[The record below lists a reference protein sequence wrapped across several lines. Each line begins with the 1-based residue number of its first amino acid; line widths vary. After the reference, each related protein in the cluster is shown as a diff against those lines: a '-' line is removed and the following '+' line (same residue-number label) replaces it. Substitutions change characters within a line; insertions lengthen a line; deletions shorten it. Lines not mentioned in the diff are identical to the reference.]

1 MLKTNGQQ
9 TLLPE
14 STRAGR
20 KSRTFRYEI
29 SSFDRN
35 FKNEETHAFRWRFPN
50 SIREVTEVSLV
61 GGVIPEPIVNIAA
74 ENTQKQQY
82 SYNKF
87 TLLFGGVQYIIIIP
101 VGFYTPTT
109 LAAAL
114 QVALIS
120 ATATAGWT
128 VSDPAT
134 SLTGFTTIA
143 SPAAAEFS
151 LLFGTGS
158 FVDQIDIITGAILKI
173 NSPALQLGFSPA
185 TDFSSLG
192 GSITSPNS
200 VDSFVTSSRIYIY
213 FNYDTSQD
221 LIAYDRGLGRAQPSA
236 IIYFDA
242 VNNNR
247 KYLNQESYSP
257 LIVAKPAPISR
268 IQTLDILFTDFF
280 GNPVNFGGREVNL
293 VLEITILEA

>member
-1 MLKTNGQQ
+1 MLQTGGQQ

-35 FKNEETHAFRWRFPN
+35 FQNELTHAFRWRFPN
-50 SIREVTEVSLV
+50 PIREVTEVSLV
-61 GGVIPEPIVNIAA
+61 GGAIPQPVANISSA
-74 ENTQKQQY
+74 NTQRQQY

-87 TLLFGGVQYIIIIP
+87 TLLYAGTQYTITIP

-114 QVALIS
+114 QAALIS
-120 ATATAGWT
+120 ATVAGWT
-128 VSDPAT
+128 VSDPAA
-134 SLTGFTTIA
+134 SVTGSTTITA
-143 SPAAAEFS
+143 PAAAAFS

-158 FVDQIDIITGAILKI
+158 YVDQIDATTGAILKM
-173 NSPALQLGFSPA
+173 NSPALQLGFLPA
-185 TDFSSLG
+185 TDYSSTAG
-192 GSITSPNS
+192 VITGPNS
-200 VDSFVTSSRIYIY
+200 VDPYVTTNRIYMY
-213 FNYDTSQD
+213 LNYETTQD

-247 KYLNQESYSP
+247 KYLNKETYSP

-268 IQTLDILFTDFF
+268 IQTLDVVFTDFF

-293 VLEITILEA
+293 ALEITILEA

>member
-1 MLKTNGQQ
+1 MLQTGGQQ

-14 STRAGR
+14 STRAAR

-35 FKNEETHAFRWRFPN
+35 FQTELTHAFRWRFPN
-50 SIREVTEVSLV
+50 PIREVTEVSVV
-61 GGVIPEPIVNIAA
+61 GGAIPQPVANIASA
-74 ENTQKQQY
+74 NTQRQQY

-87 TLLFGGVQYIIIIP
+87 TLLYSGTQYTITIP

-109 LAAAL
+109 LAAA
-114 QVALIS
+114 VKTAID
-120 ATATAGWT
+120 AATTATWT
-128 VSDPAT
+128 VTDPAA
-134 SLTGFTTIA
+134 SITGSFTITAPA
-143 SPAAAEFS
+143 SAAFS

-158 FVDQIDIITGAILKI
+158 YVDQIDPTTGAVLKM
-173 NSPALQLGFSPA
+173 NSPALQLGFLPA
-185 TDFSSLG
+185 TDYSTAGPG
-192 GSITSPNS
+192 GITSPNS
-200 VDSFVTSSRIYIY
+200 VDPYVTTNRIYMY
-213 FNYDTSQD
+213 LNYETTQD

-242 VNNNR
+242 INNNR
-247 KYLNQESYSP
+247 KYLNKETYSP

-268 IQTLDILFTDFF
+268 IQTLDVVFTDFF

-293 VLEITILEA
+293 ALEITILEA

>member
-1 MLKTNGQQ
+1 MLKTGGQLI
-9 TLLPE
+9 LLPE
-14 STRAGR
+14 STRSGR

-35 FKNEETHAFRWRFPN
+35 FQNELVHAFRWRFPN
-50 SIREVTEVSLV
+50 AIREVTEISLV
-61 GGVIPEPIVNIAA
+61 GGAIPQPVANISSA
-74 ENTQKQQY
+74 NTQRQQY

-87 TLLFGGVQYIIIIP
+87 TLVYSGTQYTVTIP

-114 QVALIS
+114 KTALD
-120 ATATAGWT
+120 AAAGGAWT
-128 VSDPAT
+128 VSDPAA
-134 SLTGFTTIA
+134 SVTGAMTITP
-143 SPAAAEFS
+143 PAANPFS

-158 FVDQIDIITGAILKI
+158 YVDQMDPTTGAILKM
-173 NSPALQLGFSPA
+173 NSPALQLGFLPS
-185 TDFSSLG
+185 TDYSSTG
-192 GSITSPNS
+192 AAITSPNS
-200 VDSFVTSSRIYIY
+200 VDPYVTTNRIYMY
-213 FNYDTSQD
+213 LNYDTTQD

-247 KYLNQESYSP
+247 KYLNKETYSP

-268 IQTLDILFTDFF
+268 IQTLDIVFTDFF
-280 GNPVNFGGREVNL
+280 GNPVNFGGREVNIA
-293 VLEITILEA
+293 LEITILEA

>member
-1 MLKTNGQQ
+1 MLQTNGQL

-35 FKNEETHAFRWRFPN
+35 FQNELTNAFRWHFPN
-50 SIREVTEVSLV
+50 PIREVTEVSIV
-61 GGVIPEPIVNIAA
+61 GGAIPQPVANIDAA
-74 ENTQKQQY
+74 NTQKQQY

-87 TLLFGGVQYIIIIP
+87 TLLLGGVQYTITIP

-114 QVALIS
+114 QAALIS
-120 ATATAGWT
+120 ATVGGWT
-128 VSDPAT
+128 VTDPAI
-134 SLTGFTTIA
+134 SITGSTTITA
-143 SPAAAEFS
+143 PAAAAFS
-151 LLFGTGS
+151 LLFSTGA
-158 FVDQIDIITGAILKI
+158 FVDQIDATTGAILKM
-173 NSPALQLGFSPA
+173 NSPALQLGFLPS
-185 TDFSSLG
+185 TDYSSIG
-192 GSITSPNS
+192 GSIISPNS
-200 VDSFVTSSRIYIY
+200 VDPFITTNRIYLY
-213 FNYDTSQD
+213 LNYETSQD

-236 IIYFDA
+236 IIYFDEL
-242 VNNNR
+242 NNNR
-247 KYLNQESYSP
+247 KYLNKETYSP

-268 IQTLDILFTDFF
+268 IQTLDVVFADFF

-293 VLEITILEA
+293 TLEITILEA